1 MESGQTSRVSIDE
14 EFCTFFATHFDF
26 VCRSLLRLGVREA
39 DLSDVA
45 QDVFVVVHRAFAT
58 LDRERSPRPW
68 LFGFA
73 RGYASNYRRL
83 GWHRAGELDESARGS
98 SQRLVDKIDAR
109 AKVARGL
116 AALDDDKVTVLVLH
130 DMEGL
135 SAPEIASE
143 LGVPLNTIYTRI
155 RAARAAFKAAL
166 AGETS

>member
-1 MESGQTSRVSIDE
+1 MPGEEGTRTSLDAR
-14 EFCTFFATHFDF
+14 FPAFFAAHFDF

-39 DLSDVA
+39 DLADVA
-45 QDVFVVVHRAFAT
+45 QDVFVVVHRSFGT
-58 LDRERSPRPW
+58 LDRERHPRPW

-83 GWHRAGELDESARGS
+83 GWHRAGEILDDHRGS

-109 AKVARGL
+109 TRVARGL
-116 AALDDDKVTVLVLH
+116 AALDDDKATVLVLH

-135 SAPEIASE
+135 AAPEIAME
-143 LGVPLNTIYTRI
+143 LGVPVNTIYTRI

-166 AGETS
+166 AEDAS